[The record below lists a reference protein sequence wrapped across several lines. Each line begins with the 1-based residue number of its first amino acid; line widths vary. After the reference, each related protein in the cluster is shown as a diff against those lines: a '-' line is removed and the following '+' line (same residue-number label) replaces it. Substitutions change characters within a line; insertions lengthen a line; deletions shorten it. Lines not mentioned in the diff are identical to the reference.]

1 MRRQRFARFLN
12 PFDYRVAEFLVSKM
26 VAHEIDNALP
36 VTLAAFFVDR
46 FVPHDGELVGARRHE
61 NEDSVAFG
69 RLVHAEAIEFFLRG
83 VERIGI

>member
-26 VAHEIDNALP
+26 LAHSFNESLP
-36 VTLAAFFVDR
+36 KSFAAFFVDR

-61 NEDSVAFG
+61 NEDGVAFG
-69 RLVHAEAIEFFLRG
+69 RLVHAEAMEFFLRR
-83 VERIGI
+83 VERIHI